1 MTNFYFRIIVIG
13 LYFTGTMANPSRK
26 SSILFNSECQW
37 NEYLLAN
44 CSFTAKHDIPVD
56 IAQTAATVDI
66 SFSFFRLLLQSHMKK
81 EDWKIKRLDLSNNL
95 ISKITLSPLTYLH
108 ALEILNLSN
117 NAIHSILLDLPR
129 PKFSFVKCHRSSF
142 RSGLPFLRVLILQ
155 RNKLSYTP
163 KGLWKLKSLQS
174 LDLLFNGILQIG
186 LSDFHNCLKLEHLY
200 LKSKKIFKIHPE
212 AFKDLKK
219 LQVVDLSNHALATI
233 LPLMIL
239 ALELPHLEVDLA
251 NNQWQGDNSMAV
263 FQNVIS
269 KSWRKKWNVICNKS
283 TGNEEAYWGTS
294 KSRISKEAHLPRFN
308 LNQMKSLM
316 RSKAERHWEGRYMRF
331 STLGRKTRM
340 VSDLRE
346 KQSPRPRRVRN
357 ARDVHTTGRKKDD
370 SQDLALA
377 VCLSVFI
384 TFFVAFCLGAFA
396 RPYVDRL
403 WRHRCRNKSPG
414 SNNAHSNEGFYDD
427 IEAAGNIQRPRTDP
441 HPAFHDLNLYENQDG
456 FLVTEPSPHTA
467 VIPERTLGKE
477 PGSQQSSERY
487 RHNPGAGSRTTN
499 VLPNGSTARAILRG
513 HPNADKDG
521 LISAAQGH
529 IYKNNVL
536 RESSY
541 ETVAPEDDLHE
552 HARGVSSV
560 AGTSNELDLSLSREM
575 TASLSKMPTR
585 TNAQRTGE
593 NRERGGTEQL
603 PWEITGSQMGFPKE
617 ARVSAD
623 IHLLSTQHHRLQGAR
638 VEEKPSV
645 CCSTITHS
653 DLGDTGPAVLP
664 PGWGSV
670 LDVTPAKEKPVQ
682 ECVPS
687 DTQYEVDID
696 CDSDEG
702 SLFTLSSVSSE
713 GAGDV
718 TGEEAQGKESC
729 GAREPPQDESP
740 GLSKD
745 SIMSVESLEGNIAFQ
760 KILGKCEN
768 QEDGFEKP
776 LFSGPDSG
784 LYETHLESAP
794 NDNKCEGPLT
804 LPRSL
809 GHRPLSDEIPGMF
822 IYDYDIAPPSEAAE
836 WHCSLR
842 DLEFLNVDAVD

>member
-13 LYFTGTMANPSRK
+13 LYFTGTMTNPSRK

-56 IAQTAATVDI
+56 ISQTAAKVDV
-66 SFSFFRLLLQSHMKK
+66 SFSFFRVLLQSHMKK
-81 EDWKIKRLDLSNNL
+81 EDWKIKCLDLSNNL

-117 NAIHSILLDLPR
+117 NAIHSIPLDLPR
-129 PKFSFVKCHRSSF
+129 PKFLFVKCYRSSF
-142 RSGLPFLRVLILQ
+142 RSGLPFLRVLILR
-155 RNKLSYTP
+155 RNKLIYIP

-174 LDLLFNGILQIG
+174 LDLSFNGILQIG

-200 LKSKKIFKIHPE
+200 LKSNKIFKIHPE

-219 LQVVDLSNHALATI
+219 LQVVDLSNNALATI
-233 LPLMIL
+233 LPMLIL

-251 NNQWQGDNSMAV
+251 DNQWQCDSSMAV

-269 KSWRKKWNVICNKS
+269 ESWRKKWNVICNKS

-294 KSRISKEAHLPRFN
+294 KSRISREAHLPHFN
-308 LNQMKSLM
+308 LNHMKSLM
-316 RSKAERHWEGRYMRF
+316 RSKAEKHWEGRYMRF

-346 KQSPRPRRVRN
+346 KQSPQPRRVRN

-370 SQDLALA
+370 SQHLALA

-427 IEAAGNIQRPRTDP
+427 IEAAGNIQRPRADL
-441 HPAFHDLNLYENQDG
+441 HPAFHDLNLCENQDG

-467 VIPERTLGKE
+467 VIPEQTLGKE

-487 RHNPGAGSRTTN
+487 RHNPGAGSRTAN

-536 RESSY
+536 RESNY

-560 AGTSNELDLSLSREM
+560 AGTLQTVSGSTRNDSNELDLSLSREM
-575 TASLSKMPTR
+575 TASLSKMPTH

-593 NRERGGTEQL
+593 NRERWGTEQL

-623 IHLLSTQHHRLQGAR
+623 IHLLSTQHHRLQGAH
-638 VEEKPSV
+638 VEEEPSA

-670 LDVTPAKEKPVQ
+670 LDVTPAKEEPVQ

-687 DTQYEVDID
+687 DTQYEVDTN

-718 TGEEAQGKESC
+718 TGEEAQGEVSC

-768 QEDGFEKP
+768 QEDGFEKC
-776 LFSGPDSG
+776 LLSGPDSG
-784 LYETHLESAP
+784 LYETQQKRTNSVDILLQTPTCPGEVP
-794 NDNKCEGPLT
+794 LDPDNSP
-804 LPRSL
+804 
-809 GHRPLSDEIPGMF
+809 
-822 IYDYDIAPPSEAAE
+822 
-836 WHCSLR
+836 
-842 DLEFLNVDAVD
+842 